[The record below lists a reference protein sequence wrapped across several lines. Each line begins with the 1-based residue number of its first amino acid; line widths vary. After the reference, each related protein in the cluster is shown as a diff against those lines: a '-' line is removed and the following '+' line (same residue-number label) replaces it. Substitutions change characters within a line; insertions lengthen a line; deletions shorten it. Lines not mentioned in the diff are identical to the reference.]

1 MTDQP
6 TPPEDADATT
16 TRGELRRA
24 RAMAGSSERRGMGR
38 RERRRA
44 EALDASKVG
53 ATGAAATGSG
63 RLPTITIPGL
73 RVPESIART
82 GGAAA
87 TRIGGRVQETK
98 EATRR
103 FWQPVTNALGWV
115 SPLGWSVVALAVVA
129 WVAAARWSWPEL
141 RMIAVAG
148 LVLVLACVLLAI
160 GRTKV
165 RIDTEL
171 DPLRVT
177 VGDPAAGRVTVT
189 NVARRRMF
197 PIIVE
202 LPVGRSAAR
211 FTLPA
216 LAAGADYEELFVV
229 PTERRG
235 VIPVGPATTVQGD
248 PLGIVRRTVEWT
260 DRTELYVH
268 PRTLSLESL
277 GSGLLRDLE
286 GEVTPELS
294 MSDLAF
300 HALREYQP
308 GDDRRYIHW
317 RSSAKHGRLLVRQ
330 FLDTRRSHLSVVVDT
345 TESVYARGEDDVELG
360 IECGSSLVVR
370 SILDEQDATILCH
383 DEAASRTTI
392 PLTLDAMSRATI
404 GTDDIF
410 SRCGEAGALAPD
422 TSVAVLVTGPR
433 RPFIEIQRALGRFE
447 LEVNKVAVVVDPAEK
462 PGVKRA
468 AGLTILVVGEL
479 ADLRRVVMGGVVA

>member
-1 MTDQP
+1 MA
-6 TPPEDADATT
+6 ESSKR
-16 TRGELRRA
+16 RGTGRRA
-24 RAMAGSSERRGMGR
+24 
-38 RERRRA
+38 RRRA
-44 EALDASKVG
+44 EADASTVG
-53 ATGAAATGSG
+53 ATGAAAHGSG

-73 RVPESIART
+73 KVPDALTRT
-82 GGAAA
+82 GGLAA
-87 TRIGGRVQETK
+87 TRIGRRVQETK

-103 FWQPVTNALGWV
+103 FWQPVANALAWV
-115 SPLGWSVVALAVVA
+115 SPLGWAVVALALIA
-129 WVAAARWSWPEL
+129 WFAGARWSWPEL
-141 RMIAVAG
+141 KMIALAG
-148 LVLVLACVLLAI
+148 LVLVLGCVLLAI

-189 NVARRRMF
+189 NAARRRMF

-202 LPVGRSAAR
+202 LPVGESAAR

-216 LAAGADYEELFVV
+216 LAAGAEYEELFVV

-248 PLGIVRRTVEWT
+248 PLGIVRRTLQWT

-317 RSSAKHGRLLVRQ
+317 RSSAKHQRLLVRQ

-345 TESVYARGEDDVELG
+345 TESVYSRGAADVELG

-410 SRCGEAGALAPD
+410 ARCGEAVGLAPD

-433 RPFIEIQRALGRFE
+433 RSFIEIQRALGRFE
-447 LEVNKVAVVVDPAEK
+447 VEVNKVAVVIDPAEK
-462 PGVKRA
+462 VGVKRA

-479 ADLRRVVMGGVVA
+479 ADLRRVVLGGVVA

>member
-1 MTDQP
+1 
-6 TPPEDADATT
+6 
-16 TRGELRRA
+16 
-24 RAMAGSSERRGMGR
+24 MAEASKRRGMGR
-38 RERRRA
+38 RQRRKA
-44 EALDASKVG
+44 EAADAAKVG
-53 ATGAAATGSG
+53 ATGSAANTTG

-73 RVPESIART
+73 KVPDSITRT

-87 TRIGGRVQETK
+87 TRIGGRIQETK

-103 FWQPVTNALGWV
+103 FWQPVTDGLRWI
-115 SPLGWSVVALAVVA
+115 SPLGWAIVGVSLLAWFA
-129 WVAAARWSWPEL
+129 GARWSWPEL

-148 LVLVLACVLLAI
+148 LVLVIACVLLAI

-177 VGDPAAGRVTVT
+177 VGDPAAGRVSVT
-189 NVARRRMF
+189 NIAKRRMF

-202 LPVGRSAAR
+202 LPVGQSAAR

-235 VIPVGPATTVQGD
+235 VIPVGPASTVQGD
-248 PLGIVRRTVEWT
+248 PLGIVRRTLEWT
-260 DRTELYVH
+260 ERTELYVH

-345 TESVYARGEDDVELG
+345 TESVYTRGEDDVELG
-360 IECGSSLVVR
+360 IECGASLVVR

-383 DEAASRTTI
+383 DEAASRSTV
-392 PLTLDAMSRATI
+392 PLTLDALSRATI

-410 SRCGEAGALAPD
+410 ARCGEAVGLAPD

-447 LEVNKVAVVVDPAEK
+447 LEVNKVAVVIDPAEQV
-462 PGVKRA
+462 GVKRA
-468 AGLTILVVGEL
+468 AGLTILVIGEL

>member
-1 MTDQP
+1 M
-6 TPPEDADATT
+6 
-16 TRGELRRA
+16 GRRA
-24 RAMAGSSERRGMGR
+24 RRRLQT
-38 RERRRA
+38 
-44 EALDASKVG
+44 LDAAKVG
-53 ATGAAATGSG
+53 VTGAAAHNSG

-73 RVPESIART
+73 KVPDSLTRT

-87 TRIGGRVQETK
+87 TRIGGRLQSAK
-98 EATRR
+98 ESTRHV
-103 FWQPVTNALGWV
+103 WEPVTGALSWV
-115 SPLGWSVVALAVVA
+115 SPLGWSITAIALVA
-129 WVAAARWSWPEL
+129 WFAASRWSWPEAK
-141 RMIAVAG
+141 MIAVAG
-148 LVLVLACVLLAI
+148 LVLVLACVLLAV

-165 RIDTEL
+165 RIDTAL

-189 NVARRRMF
+189 NVAKRRMF

-211 FTLPA
+211 FTLPS

-248 PLGIVRRTVEWT
+248 PLGIVRRTLEWT
-260 DRTELYVH
+260 ERTELYVH

-317 RSSAKHGRLLVRQ
+317 RSSAKHQRLLVRQ

-345 TESVYARGEDDVELG
+345 TESVYTRGEDDVELG

-383 DEAASRTTI
+383 DEAASRTTVA
-392 PLTLDAMSRATI
+392 LTLDAMSRATI

-410 SRCGEAGALAPD
+410 SRCGEAVGLAPD

-433 RPFIEIQRALGRFE
+433 RSFIEIQRALARFE
-447 LEVNKVAVVVDPAEK
+447 LEVNKVAVVIDPAEK
-462 PGVKRA
+462 VGVKRA
-468 AGLTILVVGEL
+468 AGLTILVIGEL
-479 ADLRRVVMGGVVA
+479 ADLRRVVQGGVVA